1 MMMVAMLGWAGA
13 MENDGLLSSLY
24 CHGGS
29 AGECQ
34 WFQSDGI
41 GSVVDGSEV
50 LGVRMALM
58 AVMAWWSWW

>member
-1 MMMVAMLGWAGA
+1 MVAMLGWAGA
-13 MENDGLLSSLY
+13 MENDGLLSLLY
-24 CHGGS
+24 CRGGR

-34 WFQSDGI
+34 WFRSDGI

-50 LGVRMALM
+50 LGVRMLLM